1 MHPLPGKEQQSR
13 SNFRK
18 ATLPILMAGDIVHDL
33 FTVFTFKTLPS
44 AGFVYTCDFSR
55 PGKKSCQGKF
65 AFNFACRQSY
75 ATFPKPNE
83 ESKAVAVR
91 VHICDFNPEC
101 NASDPGFS
109 GARDA
114 CRSRAAGAGKTLS
127 RLLLGRRWNQ
137 QPRSN

>member
-1 MHPLPGKEQQSR
+1 QPR

-65 AFNFACRQSY
+65 AFNFARRQSY
-75 ATFPKPNE
+75 ATIPKPNE
-83 ESKAVAVR
+83 ENKAVDADVY
-91 VHICDFNPEC
+91 ICD
-101 NASDPGFS
+101 
-109 GARDA
+109 
-114 CRSRAAGAGKTLS
+114 RSEEHTSELQS
-127 RLLLGRRWNQ
+127 RFDL
-137 QPRSN
+137 